1 MADSNIEGNTT
12 RTFNDAIN
20 ASQAKLVEIF
30 AGLSI
35 FLAISSSVG
44 NFVIL
49 SALYRVS
56 SIYPPT
62 KLFFRCL
69 AATDLCVGL
78 IVQPLYTTSIMSY
91 AMEMNENVSYYTG
104 KICATSSTILCGV
117 SLLTTT
123 VISVDRLLALLLGL
137 RYRTFVTLR
146 RARFVIT
153 CIWVMMATIAMI
165 GLWKADVFNKVTSVM
180 TVLSLITSMS
190 SYAKIYLTLNAMI
203 GLWKADVF
211 NKVTSVM
218 TVLSLITSMSSYA
231 KIYLTLRKHQTQIQK
246 DSTHG
251 QPYVVGFAV
260 NIARYR
266 KTVSS
271 ILWVQLALLACYA
284 PYGIVAGMKINT
296 LACYL
301 VSSALVHF
309 NSTLNPI
316 LYCWKIREVRK
327 AVKDTIQQLH
337 SC

>member
-1 MADSNIEGNTT
+1 MADSNTEGNTT
-12 RTFNDAIN
+12 RTFNDAIK
-20 ASQAKLVEIF
+20 ASQPKLVEIF

-35 FLAISSSVG
+35 FLAIASSVG

-153 CIWVMMATIAMI
+153 CIWIMMATI
-165 GLWKADVFNKVTSVM
+165 
-180 TVLSLITSMS
+180 
-190 SYAKIYLTLNAMI
+190 AMI

-301 VSSALVHF
+301 VSSALVHL

>member
-153 CIWVMMATIAMI
+153 CIWIMMATIAMI

-190 SYAKIYLTLNAMI
+190 SY
-203 GLWKADVF
+203 G
-211 NKVTSVM
+211 
-218 TVLSLITSMSSYA
+218 

-301 VSSALVHF
+301 VSSALVHL

>member
-1 MADSNIEGNTT
+1 MTDSNIEGNTT

-35 FLAISSSVG
+35 FLAIASSFG
-44 NFVIL
+44 NVVIL

-78 IVQPLYTTSIMSY
+78 IVQPLYTTSIISY

-153 CIWVMMATIAMI
+153 CIWIIMATI
-165 GLWKADVFNKVTSVM
+165 
-180 TVLSLITSMS
+180 
-190 SYAKIYLTLNAMI
+190 AMI

-271 ILWVQLALLACYA
+271 ILWVQLALLACYT

-301 VSSALVHF
+301 VSSALVHL

>member
-91 AMEMNENVSYYTG
+91 AIEMNENVSYYTG

-153 CIWVMMATIAMI
+153 CIWIMMATIAMI

-190 SYAKIYLTLNAMI
+190 SY
-203 GLWKADVF
+203 G
-211 NKVTSVM
+211 
-218 TVLSLITSMSSYA
+218 

>member
-91 AMEMNENVSYYTG
+91 AMKMNENVSYYTG

-153 CIWVMMATIAMI
+153 CIWIMMATIAMI

-190 SYAKIYLTLNAMI
+190 SY
-203 GLWKADVF
+203 G
-211 NKVTSVM
+211 
-218 TVLSLITSMSSYA
+218 

-284 PYGIVAGMKINT
+284 PYGIVGGMKINT

>member
-35 FLAISSSVG
+35 FLAIASSVG

-62 KLFFRCL
+62 KLFFRCV

-153 CIWVMMATIAMI
+153 CIWIMMATI
-165 GLWKADVFNKVTSVM
+165 
-180 TVLSLITSMS
+180 
-190 SYAKIYLTLNAMI
+190 AMI

>member
-1 MADSNIEGNTT
+1 M
-12 RTFNDAIN
+12 
-20 ASQAKLVEIF
+20 
-30 AGLSI
+30 
-35 FLAISSSVG
+35 
-44 NFVIL
+44 IL

-153 CIWVMMATIAMI
+153 CIWIMMATI
-165 GLWKADVFNKVTSVM
+165 
-180 TVLSLITSMS
+180 
-190 SYAKIYLTLNAMI
+190 AMI

-246 DSTHG
+246 DSTPG

-301 VSSALVHF
+301 VSSALVHL

>member
-35 FLAISSSVG
+35 FLAIASSFG
-44 NFVIL
+44 NVVIL

-153 CIWVMMATIAMI
+153 CIWIMMATIAMI

-180 TVLSLITSMS
+180 TVLSLITW
-190 SYAKIYLTLNAMI
+190 I
-203 GLWKADVF
+203 
-211 NKVTSVM
+211 
-218 TVLSLITSMSSYA
+218 SSYA

-301 VSSALVHF
+301 VSSALVHL

>member
-91 AMEMNENVSYYTG
+91 AMKMNENVSYYTG

-153 CIWVMMATIAMI
+153 CIWIMMATIAMI

-190 SYAKIYLTLNAMI
+190 SYE
-203 GLWKADVF
+203 
-211 NKVTSVM
+211 
-218 TVLSLITSMSSYA
+218 

-246 DSTHG
+246 DSTPG

-271 ILWVQLALLACYA
+271 ILWVQLALLAYYA

>member
-35 FLAISSSVG
+35 FLAIASSFG
-44 NFVIL
+44 NVVIL

-190 SYAKIYLTLNAMI
+190 SYAKIYLTL
-203 GLWKADVF
+203 
-211 NKVTSVM
+211 
-218 TVLSLITSMSSYA
+218 
-231 KIYLTLRKHQTQIQK
+231 RKHQTQIQK

-271 ILWVQLALLACYA
+271 ILWVQLALPTCYA

-301 VSSALVHF
+301 VSSALVHL

>member
-35 FLAISSSVG
+35 FLAIASSVG

-137 RYRTFVTLR
+137 RYRTYVTPR

-153 CIWVMMATIAMI
+153 CIWIMMATI
-165 GLWKADVFNKVTSVM
+165 
-180 TVLSLITSMS
+180 
-190 SYAKIYLTLNAMI
+190 AMI

-301 VSSALVHF
+301 VSSALVHL

>member
-165 GLWKADVFNKVTSVM
+165 GLWKV
-180 TVLSLITSMS
+180 
-190 SYAKIYLTLNAMI
+190 
-203 GLWKADVF
+203 DVF

-231 KIYLTLRKHQTQIQK
+231 KIYLTLRKHQTQIKK

-301 VSSALVHF
+301 VSSALVHL

>member
-35 FLAISSSVG
+35 FLAIASSVG

-137 RYRTFVTLR
+137 IYRTFVTLR

-153 CIWVMMATIAMI
+153 CIWIMMATIAMI

-190 SYAKIYLTLNAMI
+190 SY
-203 GLWKADVF
+203 G
-211 NKVTSVM
+211 
-218 TVLSLITSMSSYA
+218 

>member
-1 MADSNIEGNTT
+1 MADSNTEGNTT

-35 FLAISSSVG
+35 FLAIASSVG

-153 CIWVMMATIAMI
+153 CIWIMMATI
-165 GLWKADVFNKVTSVM
+165 
-180 TVLSLITSMS
+180 
-190 SYAKIYLTLNAMI
+190 AMI

-231 KIYLTLRKHQTQIQK
+231 KIYLTLRKHQTQILK

-301 VSSALVHF
+301 VSSALVHL

>member
-20 ASQAKLVEIF
+20 GSQAKLVEIF

-35 FLAISSSVG
+35 FLAVASSVG

-153 CIWVMMATIAMI
+153 CIWIMMATI
-165 GLWKADVFNKVTSVM
+165 
-180 TVLSLITSMS
+180 
-190 SYAKIYLTLNAMI
+190 AMI

-301 VSSALVHF
+301 VSSALVHL

>member
-137 RYRTFVTLR
+137 RYRTFVKLR

-153 CIWVMMATIAMI
+153 CIWVMMATI
-165 GLWKADVFNKVTSVM
+165 
-180 TVLSLITSMS
+180 
-190 SYAKIYLTLNAMI
+190 AMI

>member
-153 CIWVMMATIAMI
+153 CIWIMMATIAMI

-190 SYAKIYLTLNAMI
+190 SY
-203 GLWKADVF
+203 G
-211 NKVTSVM
+211 
-218 TVLSLITSMSSYA
+218 

-246 DSTHG
+246 DSTPG

-271 ILWVQLALLACYA
+271 ILWVQLALIACYA

>member
-123 VISVDRLLALLLGL
+123 VISVGRLLALLLGL

-153 CIWVMMATIAMI
+153 CIWIMMATIAMI

-190 SYAKIYLTLNAMI
+190 SY
-203 GLWKADVF
+203 G
-211 NKVTSVM
+211 
-218 TVLSLITSMSSYA
+218 

-246 DSTHG
+246 DSTPG

-271 ILWVQLALLACYA
+271 ILWVQLALIACYA

>member
-56 SIYPPT
+56 SIYPRT

-69 AATDLCVGL
+69 EATDLCVGL

-123 VISVDRLLALLLGL
+123 VISMDRLLALLLGL

-153 CIWVMMATIAMI
+153 CIWVMMATI
-165 GLWKADVFNKVTSVM
+165 
-180 TVLSLITSMS
+180 
-190 SYAKIYLTLNAMI
+190 AMI

>member
-1 MADSNIEGNTT
+1 MADSNTEGNTT

-153 CIWVMMATIAMI
+153 CIWIMMATIAMI

-190 SYAKIYLTLNAMI
+190 SY
-203 GLWKADVF
+203 G
-211 NKVTSVM
+211 
-218 TVLSLITSMSSYA
+218 

>member
-1 MADSNIEGNTT
+1 MTDSNIEGNTT

-20 ASQAKLVEIF
+20 GSQAKLVEIF

-35 FLAISSSVG
+35 FLAVASSVG
-44 NFVIL
+44 NVVIL
-49 SALYRVS
+49 SSLYRVS

-78 IVQPLYTTSIMSY
+78 IVQPLYTTSIMFY

-153 CIWVMMATIAMI
+153 CIWIMMATI
-165 GLWKADVFNKVTSVM
+165 
-180 TVLSLITSMS
+180 
-190 SYAKIYLTLNAMI
+190 AMI

-301 VSSALVHF
+301 VSSALVHL

>member
-146 RARFVIT
+146 RARFVNLYLDYDGYN
-153 CIWVMMATIAMI
+153 CHDWVVESGCLQQSDLSHDSAFTDYFDVLLCKNLPDPKKASNSNTKGLHPWTTIRSRI
-165 GLWKADVFNKVTSVM
+165 CSEHSK
-180 TVLSLITSMS
+180 
-190 SYAKIYLTLNAMI
+190 
-203 GLWKADVF
+203 
-211 NKVTSVM
+211 
-218 TVLSLITSMSSYA
+218 
-231 KIYLTLRKHQTQIQK
+231 IQK
-246 DSTHG
+246 NNVQHF
-251 QPYVVGFAV
+251 VGAASVTCLLCPLWHCGWNENKHFSVLFGFVRSSPLQLNSKPDPVLLEDQRSEKSSEGYDPTATQLLKRTLWIDTWLRRKSFGGV
-260 NIARYR
+260 WYR
-266 KTVSS
+266 NR
-271 ILWVQLALLACYA
+271 
-284 PYGIVAGMKINT
+284 P
-296 LACYL
+296 
-301 VSSALVHF
+301 
-309 NSTLNPI
+309 
-316 LYCWKIREVRK
+316 
-327 AVKDTIQQLH
+327 
-337 SC
+337 

>member
-35 FLAISSSVG
+35 FLAIASSFG
-44 NFVIL
+44 NVVIL

-153 CIWVMMATIAMI
+153 CIWIIMATI
-165 GLWKADVFNKVTSVM
+165 
-180 TVLSLITSMS
+180 
-190 SYAKIYLTLNAMI
+190 AMI

-301 VSSALVHF
+301 VSSALVHL

>member
-35 FLAISSSVG
+35 FLAIASSFG
-44 NFVIL
+44 NVVIL

-153 CIWVMMATIAMI
+153 CIWIMMATI
-165 GLWKADVFNKVTSVM
+165 
-180 TVLSLITSMS
+180 
-190 SYAKIYLTLNAMI
+190 AMI

-301 VSSALVHF
+301 VSSALVHL

>member
-35 FLAISSSVG
+35 FLAIASSVG

-153 CIWVMMATIAMI
+153 CIWIMMATI
-165 GLWKADVFNKVTSVM
+165 
-180 TVLSLITSMS
+180 
-190 SYAKIYLTLNAMI
+190 AMI

-231 KIYLTLRKHQTQIQK
+231 KIYLTLRKHQTQILK

-301 VSSALVHF
+301 VSSALVHL

>member
-1 MADSNIEGNTT
+1 MTDSNIEGNTT

-20 ASQAKLVEIF
+20 GSQAKLVEIF

-35 FLAISSSVG
+35 FLAVASSVG
-44 NFVIL
+44 NVVIL

-78 IVQPLYTTSIMSY
+78 IVQPLYTTSIMFY

-104 KICATSSTILCGV
+104 KICATSSSILCGV

-153 CIWVMMATIAMI
+153 CIWIMMATI
-165 GLWKADVFNKVTSVM
+165 
-180 TVLSLITSMS
+180 
-190 SYAKIYLTLNAMI
+190 AMI

-301 VSSALVHF
+301 VSSALVHL

>member
-153 CIWVMMATIAMI
+153 CIWIMMATIAMI

-190 SYAKIYLTLNAMI
+190 SY
-203 GLWKADVF
+203 G
-211 NKVTSVM
+211 
-218 TVLSLITSMSSYA
+218 

-327 AVKDTIQQLH
+327 AVKDTIQQLQ

>member
-153 CIWVMMATIAMI
+153 CIWIMMATI
-165 GLWKADVFNKVTSVM
+165 
-180 TVLSLITSMS
+180 
-190 SYAKIYLTLNAMI
+190 AMI

-271 ILWVQLALLACYA
+271 ILWVQLALLACSA

-301 VSSALVHF
+301 VSSALVHL

>member
-20 ASQAKLVEIF
+20 ASQAI
-30 AGLSI
+30 
-35 FLAISSSVG
+35 AISSSVG

-49 SALYRVS
+49 SALYRVL

-91 AMEMNENVSYYTG
+91 AMKMNENVSYYTG
-104 KICATSSTILCGV
+104 KICSTSSTILCGV

-153 CIWVMMATIAMI
+153 CIWIMMATIAMI

-190 SYAKIYLTLNAMI
+190 SY
-203 GLWKADVF
+203 G
-211 NKVTSVM
+211 
-218 TVLSLITSMSSYA
+218 

>member
-153 CIWVMMATIAMI
+153 CIWIMMATI
-165 GLWKADVFNKVTSVM
+165 
-180 TVLSLITSMS
+180 
-190 SYAKIYLTLNAMI
+190 AMI

-251 QPYVVGFAV
+251 QPYVVGFAG

-271 ILWVQLALLACYA
+271 ILWVQLALLACYT

>member
-35 FLAISSSVG
+35 FLAIALSFG
-44 NFVIL
+44 NVVIL

-153 CIWVMMATIAMI
+153 CIWIMMATIAMI

-180 TVLSLITSMS
+180 TVLSLITW
-190 SYAKIYLTLNAMI
+190 I
-203 GLWKADVF
+203 
-211 NKVTSVM
+211 
-218 TVLSLITSMSSYA
+218 SSYA

-251 QPYVVGFAV
+251 QPYMVGFAV

-301 VSSALVHF
+301 VSSALVHL

>member
-1 MADSNIEGNTT
+1 MADSNIKGNTT

-153 CIWVMMATIAMI
+153 CIWIMMATI
-165 GLWKADVFNKVTSVM
+165 
-180 TVLSLITSMS
+180 
-190 SYAKIYLTLNAMI
+190 AMI

>member
-35 FLAISSSVG
+35 FLAIASSFG
-44 NFVIL
+44 NVVIL

-165 GLWKADVFNKVTSVM
+165 GLWKADVFN
-180 TVLSLITSMS
+180 I
-190 SYAKIYLTLNAMI
+190 
-203 GLWKADVF
+203 
-211 NKVTSVM
+211 VTSVM

-260 NIARYR
+260 NISRYR

-301 VSSALVHF
+301 VSSALVHL

>member
-12 RTFNDAIN
+12 RTFNDATN

-153 CIWVMMATIAMI
+153 CIWIMMATI
-165 GLWKADVFNKVTSVM
+165 
-180 TVLSLITSMS
+180 
-190 SYAKIYLTLNAMI
+190 AMI

-231 KIYLTLRKHQTQIQK
+231 KIYLTLRKHQTQIKK

>member
-91 AMEMNENVSYYTG
+91 AMEMNENVSYCTG

-180 TVLSLITSMS
+180 TVLSLITS
-190 SYAKIYLTLNAMI
+190 I
-203 GLWKADVF
+203 
-211 NKVTSVM
+211 
-218 TVLSLITSMSSYA
+218 SSYA

-271 ILWVQLALLACYA
+271 ILWVQLTLFACYA

-301 VSSALVHF
+301 VSSALVHL

>member
-49 SALYRVS
+49 SSLYRVS

-190 SYAKIYLTLNAMI
+190 SYAKIYLTL
-203 GLWKADVF
+203 
-211 NKVTSVM
+211 
-218 TVLSLITSMSSYA
+218 
-231 KIYLTLRKHQTQIQK
+231 RKHQTQIQK

-271 ILWVQLALLACYA
+271 ILWVQLALPTCYA

-301 VSSALVHF
+301 VSSALVHL

>member
-35 FLAISSSVG
+35 FLAIASSFG
-44 NFVIL
+44 NVVIL

-153 CIWVMMATIAMI
+153 CIWIIMATI
-165 GLWKADVFNKVTSVM
+165 
-180 TVLSLITSMS
+180 
-190 SYAKIYLTLNAMI
+190 AMI

-271 ILWVQLALLACYA
+271 ILWVQLALLACYT

-301 VSSALVHF
+301 VSSALVHL

>member
-20 ASQAKLVEIF
+20 ASQAKLIEIF

-35 FLAISSSVG
+35 FLAIASSVG

-153 CIWVMMATIAMI
+153 CIWIMMATIAMI

-190 SYAKIYLTLNAMI
+190 SY
-203 GLWKADVF
+203 G
-211 NKVTSVM
+211 
-218 TVLSLITSMSSYA
+218 

>member
-137 RYRTFVTLR
+137 RYRTYVTLR

-153 CIWVMMATIAMI
+153 CIWIMMATIAMI

-190 SYAKIYLTLNAMI
+190 SY
-203 GLWKADVF
+203 G
-211 NKVTSVM
+211 
-218 TVLSLITSMSSYA
+218 